1 MFRKLLSL
9 TVIGCFFLT
18 TLSPLPNAHADSVLG
33 LPAPGTMINL
43 SSAYEPVIIK
53 GLTVHKDNPFLFDF
67 IVDVGQDKLSGQP
80 LKIEG
85 EKLIKYFLAS
95 LAIPD
100 KDVWVNLSPYE
111 RNRMIPEALGK
122 TDMGRDLLEQD
133 YILKQITASLIYPE
147 KDLGKKFWDT
157 VYAKA
162 QQTYGTTEVPV
173 NTFNKVW
180 ILADRAEVFEH
191 NQTAFVVNSHLKV
204 MLEEDY
210 LALQKHVDIG
220 VTSTKTTVNSIG
232 SQFVRKIVLPE
243 LEKEVNTGKNF
254 SHLRQ
259 IVNSL
264 ILANWYKNN
273 LKQALLNQVYTN
285 QSKVKGIDLNDPT
298 VKQQIYEQYL
308 KAYKKG
314 VFNYIKE
321 DVTTQGDSIPRK
333 YFSGGFGEAQAVI
346 VPRVTDNQAAYR
358 NALPRGNGRL
368 IDFETGAFLHKSANP
383 DDAMLTVQDIKP
395 SIVKTIG
402 NKETLRVDVTLVG
415 GAQGHFVQ
423 PAGTSSGDDER
434 KTEDDLNKV
443 IENVQKIHAE
453 VVKQRINPDQ
463 LAEIGQLMLKMDS
476 QNFLGAQATLAY
488 QMANAWAVARAKGL
502 ELYQLI
508 REIAPDLASKKRGSI
523 RTKIQ
528 YNITNGGAHAANSL
542 DMQEFMIVPTGKTKA
557 ESNKMADNVDR
568 ELGLVYQA
576 LGLQANPNDHGLGN
590 LRGLEGGYSIPN
602 FTQEKLQELYKN
614 ADSYN
619 VKNLNLSELRD
630 RNVGLHEFILNALM
644 AAVKNAGYKVSKSG
658 EVGTVALAIDLASSE
673 MYNRDKKTYS
683 FEGRDISPEEL
694 TNVLDGWVKT
704 YPLDSIEDA
713 MDQNDWDGWMVV
725 IKALGDKVLLI
736 ADDNLVTQE
745 RRLMIFINKLK
756 ENGLVDAN
764 GKVTK
769 KVGILIKLNQNG
781 FLTTGIDDPA
791 KGYLGTLEVVRL
803 AKQHGMEAVIS
814 HRSKEAQPEDNE
826 VSIADLAG
834 GVDAYGLKSGDHVQ
848 SFRAVKENRL
858 AEIER
863 QEIEGA
869 AQVGQ
874 GEKAVDQNLPNS
886 AGVTRKAPGE
896 VDSAALANGIKTEN
910 FTRGGIDLNT
920 SSGMKWK
927 VSKDGNGVEIN
938 IDPTEVAR
946 IQREGIDWLSPVI
959 FRMTPVPSVWALGGL
974 QAPSKGGSLAGV

>member
-1 MFRKLLSL
+1 MFKRTLSFA
-9 TVIGCFFLT
+9 VIIFFFLSI
-18 TLSPLPNAHADSVLG
+18 LGPLPKANADSVLG
-33 LPAPGTMINL
+33 LPAPGTMVNL
-43 SSAYEPVIIK
+43 SPAYEPVIIK

-67 IVDVGQDKLSGQP
+67 IVDIGQDRMSGQP
-80 LKIEG
+80 LKKEG

-111 RNRMIPEALGK
+111 KSRMIPDALGK

-133 YILKQITASLIYPE
+133 YILKQITSSLIYPE
-147 KDLGKKFWDT
+147 KDLGKKFWDK

-162 QQTYGTTEVPV
+162 QQEFGTTEVPV

-180 ILADRAEVFEH
+180 ILADRAEIFER
-191 NQTAFVVNSHLKV
+191 NQTAFVVDSHLKV

-210 LALQKHVDIG
+210 LALQKHADIG
-220 VTSTKTTVNSIG
+220 VTSIKTSVNSIG
-232 SQFVRKIVLPE
+232 SQIVRKIVLPE

-254 SHLRQ
+254 SNLRQ
-259 IVNSL
+259 ILNSL

-285 QSKVKGIDLNDPT
+285 KSKVRGIDLNDPN
-298 VKQQIYEQYL
+298 VKQRIYEQYL

-321 DVTTQGDSIPRK
+321 DVTAQGDSIPRK
-333 YFSGGFGEAQAVI
+333 YFSGGFGEAPAVVI
-346 VPRVTDNQAAYR
+346 PKKTENEMALVR
-358 NALPRGNGRL
+358 ALPGESGRL
-368 IDFETGAFLHKSANP
+368 EDLSAFAATKPTNL
-383 DDAMLTVQDIKP
+383 DDAMLTVQEVKP

-402 NKETLRVDVTLVG
+402 DKKTLRVDVTLVG

-434 KTEDDLNKV
+434 KTEDNIDKV
-443 IENVQKIHAE
+443 IQNVQTIHAE
-453 VVKQRINPDQ
+453 VVREGINPEQ
-463 LAEIGQLMLKMDS
+463 LPEIGQLMLKMES
-476 QNFLGAQATLAY
+476 QHFLGAQATLAY

-508 REIAPDLASKKRGSI
+508 REIAPDLASKKTGAL

-528 YNITNGGAHAANSL
+528 YNITNGGVHAANAL
-542 DMQEFMIVPTGKTKA
+542 DMQEFMIVPTGSTKA
-557 ESNKMADNVDR
+557 ESNRMADNVDR
-568 ELGLVYQA
+568 ELGHVYQA
-576 LGLQANPNDHGLGN
+576 LGLQADPRDHGLGP

-602 FTQEKLQELYKN
+602 FTQEKLEELYRN
-614 ADSYN
+614 ADSYKVN
-619 VKNLNLSELRD
+619 NLNLFELRD

-644 AAVKNAGYKVSKSG
+644 AAIKNAGYKVSKSG
-658 EVGTVALAIDLASSE
+658 EVGTIALAIDLASSE
-673 MYNRDKKTYS
+673 MYDRERKTYS
-683 FEGRDISPEEL
+683 FEGREVNAEEL
-694 TNVLDGWVKT
+694 TNILDGWVKV

-736 ADDNLVTQE
+736 ADDNLVTQA
-745 RRLMIFINKLK
+745 RRLTIFINKLK

-764 GKVTK
+764 GKVNK
-769 KVGILIKLNQNG
+769 KIGILIKLNQNG
-781 FLTTGIDDPA
+781 FLTTGIDDPE

-826 VSIADLAG
+826 VSIADLSA
-834 GVDAYGLKSGDHVQ
+834 GVDAYALKSGDHVQ

-858 AEIER
+858 AEIDSKEISQAMQTV
-863 QEIEGA
+863 QE
-869 AQVGQ
+869 QKTVN
-874 GEKAVDQNLPNS
+874 QNLPNPVRTAS
-886 AGVTRKAPGE
+886 KAPGE
-896 VDSAALANGIKTEN
+896 DNAALALPP
-910 FTRGGIDLNT
+910 GGIDLNT
-920 SSGMKWK
+920 SNGMHWK
-927 VSKDGNGVEIN
+927 ISKDGNGIELNV
-938 IDPTEVAR
+938 DPAQLAR
-946 IQREGIDWLSPVI
+946 IQREGINWLSPVI
-959 FRMTPVPSVWALGGL
+959 FKMTPITSVWPLVGL
-974 QAPSKGGSLAGV
+974 PTPVKN